1 MTEVPPVVLHS
12 LPEVPA
18 VLFSPTGAPVSSLKL
33 DFPAAACSER
43 VVQEEVQMD
52 DLEWDHLGLALSP
65 TPAIPVP
72 IQNMDHPC
80 PKFQEDVP
88 LAVWFKQAVGQKPQ
102 LMAKSLLYSPAEFYK
117 EYKNIKR
124 YSLQNAKGSF
134 NLTISNAEPSDSAV
148 YYCVAVFFNEIAFGN
163 GTFVIIT
170 GKDSNSRTVVQQPVS
185 DTVQPGDSVSLQC
198 TVYTGSCAGEHS
210 VYWFRHGSGES
221 LPGVIYSHGNR
232 SDECEKSPEAG
243 SPTRSCVY
251 SLPKRNLSLSDAGT
265 YYCAVAMC
273 GEMLFGN
280 GTQLHIDG
288 FHCSSEM
295 MVLICLSIIRA
306 GLLLC
311 ALLIFTLCY
320 AAVKMKELEDIASD
334 LPDTRQNRPHYTAA
348 LQRLGLPWS
357 PLHPN

>member
-1 MTEVPPVVLHS
+1 MFRLFGLLIFINTAL
-12 LPEVPA
+12 A
-18 VLFSPTGAPVSSLKL
+18 V
-33 DFPAAACSER
+33 D
-43 VVQEEVQMD
+43 VVQPSLLMRVQ
-52 DLEWDHLGLALSP
+52 LGDSVTLTCFRP
-65 TPAIPVP
+65 
-72 IQNMDHPC
+72 
-80 PKFQEDVP
+80 EDVP
-88 LAVWFKQAVGQKPQ
+88 FAVWFKQAVGQKPQ
-102 LMAKSLLYSPAEFYK
+102 LMAKALRYSTAEFYK
-117 EYKNIKR
+117 EYKNIER
-124 YSLQNAKGSF
+124 YSLQNAEGSF

-198 TVYTGSCAGEHS
+198 TVDTGSCAGEHS

-320 AAVKMKELEDIASD
+320 AAVKVS
-334 LPDTRQNRPHYTAA
+334 
-348 LQRLGLPWS
+348 
-357 PLHPN
+357 